1 MNVVLL
7 GFMGTGKSTVARRL
21 AADSDYK
28 FVDLDKEIVKLAD
41 KSIPEIFAED
51 GEEYFR
57 DLESKVVKEISQKDG
72 LVISTGGG
80 VVLRDENISNLKKNG
95 ILILLTATAE
105 EILART
111 KDDDNRPLLE
121 VESPL
126 EKIKT
131 MLEQRADDYNCT
143 EHKIDTTKLS
153 INEVVTEVK
162 RIIKEA

>member
-21 AADSDYK
+21 AAETDYK
-28 FVDLDKEIVKLAD
+28 FVDLDKEIVKLAG

-51 GEEYFR
+51 GEKAFR
-57 DLESKVVKEISQKDG
+57 DLESKVVKEISQKDA

-80 VVLRDENISNLKKNG
+80 VVLRDKNIDNLKENG

-131 MLEQRADDYNCT
+131 MLEQRADKYDCT
-143 EHKIDTTKLS
+143 EYKIDTTELS
-153 INEVVTEVK
+153 IAEVVSEVK
-162 RIIKEA
+162 SIIKEA